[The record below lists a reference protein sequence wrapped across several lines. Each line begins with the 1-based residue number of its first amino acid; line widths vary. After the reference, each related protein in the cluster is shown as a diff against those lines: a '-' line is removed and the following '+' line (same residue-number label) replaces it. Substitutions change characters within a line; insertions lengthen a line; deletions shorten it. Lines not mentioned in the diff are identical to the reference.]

1 MPKSQRHFS
10 LLFVIVKSLLPKL
23 PLFNNGRRLIVNVN
37 NLIQIIPINILRTT
51 STKNRPK
58 NHHHSAHYSTT
69 IVNTTIMNSPHQIN
83 LTCTIWS
90 SIPTFEGLDHNFEGT
105 SKTVM

>member
-37 NLIQIIPINILRTT
+37 NLIQIIPINTLRTT
-51 STKNRPK
+51 STKNRSK
-58 NHHHSAHYSTT
+58 NHHHSAHYSIT
-69 IVNTTIMNSPHQIN
+69 IVNTTMINSPHEIIIK
-83 LTCTIWS
+83 LTS
-90 SIPTFEGLDHNFEGT
+90 PVQFGVQSQHL
-105 SKTVM
+105 KA